1 MDLKDQILARM
12 YVVITLMAMLP
23 VLVGLQVLRV
33 SAVDGD
39 DLRQVVEIQSSEYR
53 VIPALRGEIFDR
65 EGRPLAVNIERVDIA
80 VDPLE
85 DGFSESAKTFYER
98 LSQVSGVSVAALKRK
113 VDNRVSRRYA
123 MLVKDVRMSA
133 DELKWFAAIPGVIP
147 DGSTTRRYNHGTAA
161 AHILGI
167 AGKDGG
173 QAGLELQFDSLLS
186 GIDGQRLL
194 RKDRRNHVKFMPG
207 NEERPPQHGES
218 LVLSID
224 LIQQSILEE
233 ELEKGTIAAEANW
246 GAGVAV
252 DVKTGAIL
260 AMANWPTFDPNRP
273 GAYSIEARRNH
284 VINDIIEPGSVIK
297 VVPAVAA
304 IEKGLVAMGDSID
317 TGDGRLQQGR
327 FTITDT
333 HPHGVISFSEAIMV
347 SSNVATA
354 MVAARMSKGLMYQY
368 ARQFGFNQN
377 TGIELPGEA
386 FRHLKKPEDWDATT
400 QSAMSRGYAI
410 EANTLQIALAYGA
423 LANGG
428 VLMKPYLVAERRDAE
443 GRTVWQ
449 ATPDSVRRVMDQET
463 ARTLMPAFES
473 VVSEDGTAPLA
484 MIDGLRI
491 AGKTGTAR
499 KANGRGG
506 YTDRAYR
513 ATFVGFWPVEDPQV
527 VIAIVMDEPRK
538 SMYGG
543 IVAAPVFHNVTER
556 WLSRMDEVAPY
567 FGTEDEPTIP
577 VVPMTIPDVTDL
589 PVPIADRRLQALGL
603 EPRGSDEDFMAAVA
617 EQALAPGTEALQG
630 VPVRLASRVDTL
642 RVMPDLDGLSSREAV
657 AWLTQLGVEAVLEG
671 HGTVRQQQPAAGSPL
686 PSRARIVLR

>member
-1 MDLKDQILARM
+1 MELKDQILARM
-12 YVVITLMAMLP
+12 YVIITLMAMFP

-33 SAVDGD
+33 SAVDGE
-39 DLRQVVEIQSSEYR
+39 DLREVVEIQSSEYR

-85 DGFSESAKTFYER
+85 GGFAENARTFYER
-98 LSQVSGVSVAALKRK
+98 LSQVSGVSVASLKRK
-113 VDNRVSRRYA
+113 VDKRASKRYA
-123 MLVKDVRMSA
+123 MLVRDVRMSA

-167 AGKDGG
+167 AGTDGG

-186 GIDGQRLL
+186 GVDGQRLL

-233 ELEKGTIAAEANW
+233 ELKKGTIEARATW
-246 GAGVAV
+246 GAAVAL

-273 GAYSIEARRNH
+273 GAYSMESRRNH
-284 VINDIIEPGSVIK
+284 VINDRIEPGSVIK
-297 VVPAVAA
+297 VVPATAA
-304 IEKGLVAMGDSID
+304 IETGIVAMGDSIH

-327 FTITDT
+327 YTITDT
-333 HPHGVISFSEAIMV
+333 HPNGTISFSEVIML
-347 SSNVATA
+347 SSNVGTA
-354 MVAARMSKGLMYQY
+354 MVAAKMTKGLMYQY
-368 ARQFGFNQN
+368 ARQFGFNQK

-386 FRHLKKPEDWDATT
+386 ATDLMKPDRWDATT
-400 QSAMSRGYAI
+400 QSAMSRGYAM
-410 EANTLQIALAYGA
+410 EATPLQIALAYGA

-428 VLMKPYLVAERRDAE
+428 VLMKPYLVAERRDAD
-443 GRTVWQ
+443 GRTTWR
-449 ATPDSVRRVMDQET
+449 ATPDSVRRVMDRET
-463 ARTLMPAFES
+463 AQTLMPAFES
-473 VVSEDGTAPLA
+473 VVSEKGTAPLA
-484 MIDGLRI
+484 MVDGLRI

-499 KANGRGG
+499 KSNGRG
-506 YTDRAYR
+506 YTQGAYR

-543 IVAAPVFHNVTER
+543 IVSAPVFHNVTER
-556 WLSRMDEVAPY
+556 WLTRMEDVAP
-567 FGTEDEPTIP
+567 FVASSDETGIP
-577 VVPMTIPDVTDL
+577 AVPMTIPDVTDL

-603 EPRGSDEDFMAAVA
+603 EPRGSDQDFMAAVA
-617 EQALAPGTEALQG
+617 EQALEPGTEALQG
-630 VPVRLASRVDTL
+630 VPVRLASRVDTS
-642 RVMPDLDGLSSREAV
+642 RVMPDLEGLSSREAV
-657 AWLTQLGVEAVLEG
+657 SWLTQLGVEALLEG
-671 HGTVRQQQPAAGSPL
+671 HGTVTQQQPAPGAPL
-686 PSRARIVLR
+686 PSRARIVLH

>member
-1 MDLKDQILARM
+1 MELKDQILARM
-12 YVVITLMAMLP
+12 YVIITLMAMLP

-39 DLRQVVEIQSSEYR
+39 DLREVVEIQSSEYR

-85 DGFSESAKTFYER
+85 DGFSESARTFYER

-113 VDNRVSRRYA
+113 VDNRVSKRYA
-123 MLVKDVRMSA
+123 MLVRDVRMSA

-147 DGSTTRRYNHGTAA
+147 DGSTTRRYNHGSAA

-167 AGKDGG
+167 AGTDGG
-173 QAGLELQFDSLLS
+173 QAGLELQFDSLLR
-186 GIDGQRLL
+186 GVDGQRLL

-218 LVLSID
+218 LILSID

-233 ELEKGTIAAEANW
+233 ELEKGTIEARANW
-246 GAGVAV
+246 GAAVAL
-252 DVKTGAIL
+252 DVKTGAVL
-260 AMANWPTFDPNRP
+260 AMANWPTFDLNRP
-273 GAYSIEARRNH
+273 GASPVEARRNH
-284 VINDIIEPGSVIK
+284 VINDKIEPGSVIK

-317 TGDGRLQQGR
+317 TGDGKLQQGR

-354 MVAARMSKGLMYQY
+354 MVASRMTKGLMYQY
-368 ARQFGFNQN
+368 ARQFGFNQR

-386 FRHLKKPEDWDATT
+386 FGTLRKPDYWDATT
-400 QSAMSRGYAI
+400 QSAMSRGYAL

-428 VLMKPYLVAERRDAE
+428 VLMKPYIVAERRDAD
-443 GRTVWQ
+443 GRTTWK
-449 ATPDSVRRVMDQET
+449 ATPDSLRRVMDQET

-484 MIDGLRI
+484 QVEGLRI

-499 KANGRGG
+499 KSNGRG
-506 YTDRAYR
+506 YTAGAYR
-513 ATFVGFWPVEDPQV
+513 STFVGFWPVEDPQV

-543 IVAAPVFHNVTER
+543 IVAAPVFRNVTER
-556 WLSRMDEVAPY
+556 WMSRMDEVVPF
-567 FGTEDEPTIP
+567 FGIEEDPAIP
-577 VVPMTIPDVTDL
+577 VEPMTIPDVTDL
-589 PVPIADRRLQALGL
+589 PVPVADRRLQALGL

-630 VPVRLASRVDTL
+630 VPVRLASRVDTV
-642 RVMPDLDGLSSREAV
+642 RVMPDLNGLSSREAV

-671 HGTVRQQQPAAGSPL
+671 HGIVARQQPAPGSPL
-686 PSRARIVLR
+686 PSRARVVLR